1 MEQGEGDSVVAAFA
15 RAGDAVR
22 AAVQAQR
29 ALTAELPWLR
39 VRMAVHTGEAQLRDE
54 GNYVGRAIIRCARL
68 RACAHGGQILLS
80 ASAAALAADDPGDA
94 ELVDLGTVRLRDLSR
109 PERVWQVTAAGLP
122 SGFPP
127 LRSLD
132 AVPHNLPAVLT
143 SFIGR
148 EQELATVTGLVREE
162 RLVTLTGSGGCGKT
176 RLALH
181 AAADLVEHHPGGTW
195 WVDLAPVTTP
205 DAAAE
210 RVAGAVGASAAPG
223 ADTTA
228 LVVRHLRDAGRTLV
242 VIDNAE
248 HVLGAMAALVDAVL
262 SACPEVHVLVTSR
275 EPLGVA
281 GELVWRVPSL
291 RGPAAGVAVA
301 PERLDAY
308 EAARLFLE
316 RARRVRPNLV
326 VDDETAAHVVAVCVR
341 LDGIPLALELAAART
356 RTVPLDRL
364 ARGLDDAFRLLTG
377 GARTALPRQQTLL
390 ASIAWSVDLLDD
402 AERAVLRRLAVFRG
416 PFPLEAAET
425 VAADDV
431 TVTGYDVLDVISR
444 LVDKSLVLLDDTT
457 GDYRLLETIRQF
469 SLDRLREAG
478 EVASTRDRHSAWFV
492 DWCESLGRGEHDFD
506 IGPTH
511 PMLPDVFAALDWAY
525 DTTPTHAYRISR
537 GLAGVRMLLGPL
549 RRVRPPVRLAG
560 ITRRHR
566 RPAGLGRRH
575 RRRRLLRGGYSDVQ
589 GSSSWRPG
597 PSGLLDPDD
606 LSSRC
611 HLHAF
616 RQR

>member
-1 MEQGEGDSVVAAFA
+1 MDALPALSRPFVMQTDLVGDQFLLPAGTVTFLLTDVEGSSRLWEERPADMGAAIARHYDLLDDAIAAHGGVRPVEQGEGDSVVAAFA

-80 ASAAALAADDPGDA
+80 TSAAALVADDPGDA

-109 PERVWQVTAAGLP
+109 PERVWQVTAPGLR
-122 SGFPP
+122 SEFPP

-195 WVDLAPVTTP
+195 WVDLAPVTTA

-248 HVLGAMAALVDAVL
+248 HVLEAMAALVDAVL
-262 SACPEVHVLVTSR
+262 AACPDVHVLVTSR

-326 VDDETAAHVVAVCVR
+326 VDDDTAAHVVAVCVR

-364 ARGLDDAFRLLTG
+364 A
-377 GARTALPRQQTLL
+377 ARSR
-390 ASIAWSVDLLDD
+390 
-402 AERAVLRRLAVFRG
+402 RRLPAPHRWG
-416 PFPLEAAET
+416 PHGPAPP
-425 VAADDV
+425 ADPA
-431 TVTGYDVLDVISR
+431 R
-444 LVDKSLVLLDDTT
+444 
-457 GDYRLLETIRQF
+457 
-469 SLDRLREAG
+469 LDRVE
-478 EVASTRDRHSAWFV
+478 
-492 DWCESLGRGEHDFD
+492 
-506 IGPTH
+506 
-511 PMLPDVFAALDWAY
+511 
-525 DTTPTHAYRISR
+525 
-537 GLAGVRMLLGPL
+537 
-549 RRVRPPVRLAG
+549 RRSP
-560 ITRRHR
+560 
-566 RPAGLGRRH
+566 
-575 RRRRLLRGGYSDVQ
+575 RRRRAGGAAPPGRV
-589 GSSSWRPG
+589 PG
-597 PSGLLDPDD
+597 PVPVGGRRDGGRRRCECHGLRRARRHQPPG
-606 LSSRC
+606 
-611 HLHAF
+611 
-616 RQR
+616 RQEPGPARRHHRRLPAVGDHPPVLPRPPARGR